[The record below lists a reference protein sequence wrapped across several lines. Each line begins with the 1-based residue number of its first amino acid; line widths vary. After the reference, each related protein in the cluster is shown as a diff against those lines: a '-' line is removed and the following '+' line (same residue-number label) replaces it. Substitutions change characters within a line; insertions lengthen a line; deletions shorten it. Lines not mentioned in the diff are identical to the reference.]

1 MSINDA
7 TPADWDRANKPTI
20 EQLPVSKISPELLNK
35 HTSLAE
41 DEQREKDRQRVRSK
55 WSRWCVSDGQVE
67 EIFQERERH
76 DALAAGYASEETP
89 IDPVNNPSH
98 YNTGGVEAIQAIEA
112 SMSAEAFQGYLK
124 GNCMKYIWRMSY
136 KGKAKED
143 TLKAQWYLNRLIE
156 TL

>member
-7 TPADWDRANKPTI
+7 TPSDWNKAA
-20 EQLPVSKISPELLNK
+20 EAVKSPELK
-35 HTSLAE
+35 E
-41 DEQREKDRQRVRSK
+41 RERLRGK
-55 WSRWCVSDGQVE
+55 WSRWCVTEE
-67 EIFQERERH
+67 EIT
-76 DALAAGYASEETP
+76 DMMPDTP
-89 IDPVNNPSH
+89 IVKKEDVVNSPSH

-112 SMSAEAFQGYLK
+112 SMSKEAFQGYLK